1 MSTSLKMALLLR
13 VGLLILV
20 VYFVLQ
26 FIIQIAG
33 LLDSNIQASSFSF
46 LPIILLASVG
56 LFGFYLYDKASTK
69 EKAVMW
75 KGIGIVTQLTAFLL
89 FFASMR
95 LWDGILTIRLTL
107 INSTVIAVFM
117 VVFFLVAGKWKNQL
131 EEKELEKDQN
141 DVILFS

>member
-1 MSTSLKMALLLR
+1 M
-13 VGLLILV
+13 
-20 VYFVLQ
+20 
-26 FIIQIAG
+26 
-33 LLDSNIQASSFSF
+33 
-46 LPIILLASVG
+46 
-56 LFGFYLYDKASTK
+56 FGFYLYDKASTK